1 MEVVENAGL
10 VQSTNQTFNVMQSTG
25 PGDVPGST
33 TRFTPTIK
41 RRMRSDAFFFFSKT
55 VATKFHA
62 PRLDGAV
69 VPAKWNGN

>member
-1 MEVVENAGL
+1 MEVVEDTGL

-25 PGDVPGST
+25 PGST

-41 RRMRSDAFFFFSKT
+41 RRMRSDAFFFSKT
-55 VATKFHA
+55 VATKFPA
-62 PRLDGAV
+62 PRLDGAA